1 MGIITTMLVDYGDFV
16 YQYTPR
22 QYSVEVRGDNRLLA
36 GGPRIN
42 TYDMEY
48 FRLDLQYWEIGK
60 KEAGENGEWQIL
72 HFRKRQPKIIEV
84 IQEISKERTEVFEA
98 FGYEVVD
105 GKYYIFTNAM
115 ETQVIDGAKW
125 NVEKTRF
132 SYPGYG
138 KDALIF
144 TKKEKTS

>member
-1 MGIITTMLVDYGDFV
+1 MGIATTMEVDYGDFV
-16 YQYTPR
+16 YRYTPR
-22 QYSVEVRGDNRLLA
+22 QYWIDVRGGNRLLA

-42 TYDMEY
+42 TYDMEDY
-48 FRLDLQYWEIGK
+48 RLDLQYWEIRK
-60 KEAGENGEWQIL
+60 KEVSDSDNWQTL
-72 HFRKRQPKIIEV
+72 YFRKRQPKIIEV

-105 GKYYIFTNAM
+105 GKHYIFTNAM
-115 ETQVIDGAKW
+115 ETQVIDGAEW

-144 TKKEKTS
+144 RKKNS

>member
-1 MGIITTMLVDYGDFV
+1 MGIATTMVVDYGDLV

-22 QYSVEVRGDNRLLA
+22 QYWIDVREGNRLLA
-36 GGPRIN
+36 GGPRVN

-48 FRLDLQYWEIGK
+48 FRLDLQYWEIVK
-60 KEAGENGEWQIL
+60 KEVSDSDNWQTL
-72 HFRKRQPKIIEV
+72 YFQKRQPKIIEV

-125 NVEKTRF
+125 NVEKTRL

-144 TKKEKTS
+144 TRRTS

>member
-1 MGIITTMLVDYGDFV
+1 MGAITTMLIDYGDSV
-16 YQYTPR
+16 HKYTP
-22 QYSVEVRGDNRLLA
+22 QGYSVEVREGNRLLA

-48 FRLDLQYWEIGK
+48 FRLDLQYWEIK
-60 KEAGENGEWQIL
+60 KEETSKDGTWRTL
-72 HFRKRQPKIIEV
+72 YFRKRQPRIIEV
-84 IQEISKERTEVFEA
+84 IQEISKERTDVFEA

-115 ETQVIDGAKW
+115 ETQVIDGAEW
-125 NVEKTRF
+125 NFEKTRF

-144 TKKEKTS
+144 TKKNS

>member
-1 MGIITTMLVDYGDFV
+1 MGAVTTMMIDYGDYV
-16 YQYTPR
+16 YKYTP
-22 QYSVEVRGDNRLLA
+22 QGYTVEVKEGKRLLA
-36 GGPRIN
+36 GGPRVN
-42 TYDMEY
+42 MYGLED
-48 FRLDLQYWEIGK
+48 FRLDLQYWELGK
-60 KEAGENGEWQIL
+60 KEVSEDGEWQTL
-72 HFRKRQPKIIEV
+72 YFRKRQPKIIEV

-115 ETQVIDGAKW
+115 KTQVIDGAEW

-144 TKKEKTS
+144 TKKNS

>member
-1 MGIITTMLVDYGDFV
+1 MGIGTTIVVDYGDLV

-22 QYSVEVRGDNRLLA
+22 FYSVEVREGNRLLA
-36 GGPRIN
+36 GGPRVN

-48 FRLDLQYWEIGK
+48 FRLDLQYWEVHK
-60 KEAGENGEWQIL
+60 KETSEDWQTL
-72 HFRKRQPKIIEV
+72 YFRKRQPKIIEV
-84 IQEISKERTEVFEA
+84 VQEISKERTEVFEA

-105 GKYYIFTNAM
+105 GKYYMFTNAM
-115 ETQVIDGAKW
+115 VTQVIDGAEW

-132 SYPGYG
+132 SYPGYA

-144 TKKEKTS
+144 TKKAS